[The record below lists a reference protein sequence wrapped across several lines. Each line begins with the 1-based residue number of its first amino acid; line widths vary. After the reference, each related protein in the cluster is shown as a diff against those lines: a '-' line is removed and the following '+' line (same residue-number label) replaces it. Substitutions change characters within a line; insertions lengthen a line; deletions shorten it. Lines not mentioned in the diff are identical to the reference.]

1 MKNILSIAVILFINC
16 SLYAQTANVLI
27 RTEEGDRF
35 TVMLNEA
42 KQNPNPETQVKITD
56 LNAEFYKMKILFED
70 TNLSSIDKILYLAYG
85 TERAYS
91 IRKNQKGKYIIRMV
105 SETSFAQLSPPI
117 PGQVVIIYNSNPDI
131 TGVAVTE
138 AGPATLNGIND
149 SILKGSEASTTTS
162 STDSTGGLLSAGC
175 LTPITQP
182 DFTGLKSTISSQPF
196 ENNKLQIAKKSV
208 SSNCLLSSQLKEM
221 MMLFDFENSKLDL
234 AKYAYDY
241 TFDKSNYY
249 MVNGAFDN
257 EISIDALNQYIKSKK

>member
-1 MKNILSIAVILFINC
+1 MKNILSIAVILFINF

-27 RTEEGDRF
+27 RTEGSDRF

-42 KQNPNPETQVKITD
+42 KQNPNPETQVKIID

-70 TNLSSIDKILYLAYG
+70 TDLTSIDKILYLAYG
-85 TERAYS
+85 TERTYS
-91 IRKNQKGKYIIRMV
+91 IRKNKKGKYIIRMV
-105 SETSFAQLSPPI
+105 SETPFEELSPPV
-117 PGQVVIIYNSNPDI
+117 PGQIVIIYNSKPGP

-138 AGPATLNGIND
+138 TAPATLNGIND
-149 SILKGSEASTTTS
+149 SISKGSRVSTTLS
-162 STDSTGGLLSAGC
+162 SADSTGGLLPNC
-175 LTPITQP
+175 ITPITQ
-182 DFTGLKSTISSQPF
+182 DEFTGLKSAISSQPF

-208 SSNCLLSSQLKEM
+208 NSNCLLSSQVKEI

-249 MVNGAFDN
+249 MVNTAFAN
-257 EISIDALNQYIKSKK
+257 EISIDALNQHIKSKK